1 MGQDVETLQVPRPK
15 NSKCS
20 RTSGPLFLKFVSFRI
35 CRQKFTIDMEGTIKS
50 DLKHLESLSKTPV
63 GDKLSYFKLIH
74 YLFRSGA
81 KACP

>member
-1 MGQDVETLQVPRPK
+1 M
-15 NSKCS
+15 S
-20 RTSGPLFLKFVSFRI
+20 LFLKFVSFGKVLRSFGNI
-35 CRQKFTIDMEGTIKS
+35 GEKFTMDIEGTIKS
-50 DLKHLESLSKTPV
+50 DLKLLENLSKTPV